1 MHAFDEA
8 FLLLLLHAQ
17 YETRHGR
24 TRRLIRWVKDGVLVD
39 GEILEHGTTSWTEG
53 ARPAT
58 SKIGSSL
65 LHIYLKNKT
74 I

>member
-1 MHAFDEA
+1 
-8 FLLLLLHAQ
+8 
-17 YETRHGR
+17 
-24 TRRLIRWVKDGVLVD
+24 VKDGVLVD